1 MAANRG
7 TSSVASLVTAR
18 TAQRVA
24 RENSDPVML
33 AEAKEYESRALAASV
48 CHLNM
53 ATNNPTV
60 KHHDNV
66 ITYFIQS
73 KGADGIGRSTFTN
86 TQ

>member
-7 TSSVASLVTAR
+7 TSSVVAGDGK

-33 AEAKEYESRALAASV
+33 AEAKDYESRALAASV

-60 KHHDNV
+60 KHHENV
-66 ITYFIQS
+66 ITHFIQS
-73 KGADGIGRSTFTN
+73 KGADGIGRSIFTD